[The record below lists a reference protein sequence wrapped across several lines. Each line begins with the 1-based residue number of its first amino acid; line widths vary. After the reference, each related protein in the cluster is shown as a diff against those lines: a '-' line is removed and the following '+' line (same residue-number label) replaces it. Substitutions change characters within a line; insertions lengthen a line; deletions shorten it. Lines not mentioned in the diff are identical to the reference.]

1 MAETGAFQRPGL
13 IEEYSVSMDGVRQDF
28 LVAEEPAGGGK
39 LSVALEVSG
48 ASASAATFGAKLVLE
63 GSGREIACHRLHVT
77 DATGRELEARME
89 VSGGQVIR
97 VTVDDRDAVYPVR
110 IDPTFCDCDWISMG
124 GTPGVEGSVH
134 AIAADGAGNL
144 YVGGSFTAAG
154 GVSAANVAKWNGSSW
169 SAMGDGIS
177 GTVYSLAVSG
187 TLVYAGGSITGG
199 VTCWNGHSWAS
210 LREGVNGGVQSLAM
224 SGSTLYVG
232 GNSTV
237 AGTLPVANIAR
248 WSGGNWSALGS
259 GTDGAVS
266 DMVASGGNLYIGG
279 SFDLAGGVV
288 GTSRIA
294 RWDGSDW
301 FALGSG
307 VNGNVDGL
315 VIGGG
320 HLYVGGAFTQAG
332 GLPAIWFARW
342 NIISNT
348 WSAIAHPAVGGF
360 YNSPGDLAWL
370 GGELYAITV
379 YGDGSASHSMV
390 KWNPVSEVWL
400 TLPAT
405 PDYMVQVLET
415 VGAQLFAGGSF
426 SQVGDVGVSSIA
438 RFAGTTWSALGSGFN
453 APIYAMTAFGS
464 DLYVGGDFT
473 TTPGGA
479 ANRIAKWDGS
489 AWSALGSGTNEI
501 VTSLAVW
508 NGSIYAGGLFTN
520 AGGLGVNHIAR
531 WNPATSSWS
540 RLAAPLPGEADG
552 TDGPVYALDASTTR
566 LYVGGSFLNAGGLSR
581 RSTAS
586 WNGSSWSA
594 LGSGMV
600 GYVNALA
607 VANGRLFV
615 GGSFK
620 TAGGKSSPSLASTP
634 LVKYSD
640 GSLDE
645 TFGSGGKVTTLFA
658 EGGAGARA
666 IVVQPDGKI
675 LVAGQ
680 IQNGSNIDFALARY
694 LPNGTPD
701 VSFDFDGKLTTD
713 FGANDR
719 AFAIALQPDGKIVTG
734 GWFLNGIHS
743 DFLLARFLAGGAPDT
758 TFDGDGLVT
767 VNLTAG
773 LPNDTA
779 RAVIATCDGQL
790 VLAGTS
796 TNGTNSDIAL
806 TRHAV
811 APMPEIRIE
820 GNTSVIASGD
830 TTPRT
835 LDHTDFGSVGLGETL
850 TRTFTIRNTGSADLH
865 LTGGTGNLVSLVASP
880 GSPFTVSAQPALD
893 TIIPGGTLTFGI
905 TFTPT
910 APSDIISHTA
920 SVAIPNDDFDEA
932 ACQFGITAWGA
943 RFSDGTLDETFGTGG
958 KVTTDFG
965 GTEGARAMV
974 RQPDG
979 KILVVGGTSNG
990 SNHDFA
996 LARYW
1001 PNGSLDSSFGGGD
1014 GLVTTGFGIG
1024 IDVAAAV
1031 VLQPDGRILVAG
1043 TSYNGSSYDF
1053 ALARYD
1059 EYGDLDMVFGISGK
1073 VTTDFA
1079 GGNDNGRAIV
1089 LQSDGG
1095 IVVAGE
1101 SIAGS
1106 TVNFALT
1113 RYDKYGILD
1122 PEFGAG
1128 GKVTTDFGGDFDYC
1142 YAVVLQ
1148 PDGKLVVAGEAWTG
1162 SNYDFALA
1170 RYGWSDGEIAVS
1182 GNGVDITDGDST
1194 PDIADHSDFGSTC
1207 AVSGSVARVF
1217 TISNS
1222 GPDNL
1227 NLTGSPRVAITGAH
1241 AADFT
1246 VTALPASPVVDGAS
1260 TTFTITFDPSDPGL
1274 RTATV
1279 SIACND
1285 PDEHPF
1291 IFAIQG
1297 TGLTHAEVFE
1307 QKMLAAG
1314 LAGGDTAPLATPFG
1328 DGVPNLLKYAFNLNL
1343 NGPDVRILP
1352 AGGTAGLPRITLE
1365 GSGVARVLR
1374 YEFVARADCLELT
1387 YTAQKST
1394 NLAPGS
1400 WQTLDDV
1407 PLITPLVGDWARVV
1421 YEEPAPESTSPR
1433 LFGRVEVELP

>member
-1 MAETGAFQRPGL
+1 MAETTVAFQRPGL

-48 ASASAATFGAKLVLE
+48 ASESAATFGAKLVLE
-63 GSGREIACHRLHVT
+63 GSGREIAYHRLHVT

-169 SAMGDGIS
+169 SAMGDEIS

-187 TLVYAGGSITGG
+187 SLVYAGGSITGG

-232 GNSTV
+232 GNFTM

-342 NIISNT
+342 NIISNA

-552 TDGPVYALDASTTR
+552 TDGPVYALAASTTR

-594 LGSGMV
+594 LGSGVV
-600 GYVNALA
+600 GYVNALAVSGGDLFVGGLFSGAGGVADTLGIAKWNGSIWSALVAPGTSSANSGVYALAVSGSDLYAGGDFTVIGGVPASHIARWNGSTWSPLAAGTTGLVRAMAVSGNDLFVGAVGASGDDRISKWNSLTSEWSTFGSGVDDVVRALA

-910 APSDIISHTA
+910 APSDIISHTV

-990 SNHDFA
+990 SDHDFA

-1059 EYGDLDMVFGISGK
+1059 EHGDLD
-1073 VTTDFA
+1073 
-1079 GGNDNGRAIV
+1079 
-1089 LQSDGG
+1089 L
-1095 IVVAGE
+1095 
-1101 SIAGS
+1101 
-1106 TVNFALT
+1106 
-1113 RYDKYGILD
+1113 
-1122 PEFGAG
+1122 EFGTG
-1128 GKVTTDFGGDFDYC
+1128 GKVTTSFFAGNDEC
-1142 YAVVLQ
+1142 HAMVLQ
-1148 PDGKLVVAGEAWTG
+1148 PDGRILLAGMVVTGTG
-1162 SNYDFALA
+1162 SDFGLA
-1170 RYGWSDGEIAVS
+1170 RYDEDGELDS
-1182 GNGVDITDGDST
+1182 SWGNFS
-1194 PDIADHSDFGSTC
+1194 F
-1207 AVSGSVARVF
+1207 R
-1217 TISNS
+1217 
-1222 GPDNL
+1222 
-1227 NLTGSPRVAITGAH
+1227 
-1241 AADFT
+1241 
-1246 VTALPASPVVDGAS
+1246 
-1260 TTFTITFDPSDPGL
+1260 
-1274 RTATV
+1274 
-1279 SIACND
+1279 
-1285 PDEHPF
+1285 
-1291 IFAIQG
+1291 
-1297 TGLTHAEVFE
+1297 
-1307 QKMLAAG
+1307 
-1314 LAGGDTAPLATPFG
+1314 
-1328 DGVPNLLKYAFNLNL
+1328 
-1343 NGPDVRILP
+1343 
-1352 AGGTAGLPRITLE
+1352 
-1365 GSGVARVLR
+1365 
-1374 YEFVARADCLELT
+1374 
-1387 YTAQKST
+1387 
-1394 NLAPGS
+1394 
-1400 WQTLDDV
+1400 
-1407 PLITPLVGDWARVV
+1407 
-1421 YEEPAPESTSPR
+1421 
-1433 LFGRVEVELP
+1433 